1 MSELTHT
8 TQATHN
14 IIQKTQRVT
23 RPEVLERYKYS
34 KSTLYRRVNA
44 GKFPKPKK
52 DGNIVYWLEE
62 DLIDYK

>member
-1 MSELTHT
+1 MSKLLHT
-8 TQATHN
+8 TSNTQ
-14 IIQKTQRVT
+14 IIRKTQRVT

-34 KSTLYRRVNA
+34 KSTLYRRVKA
-44 GKFPKPKK
+44 GKFPTPKK